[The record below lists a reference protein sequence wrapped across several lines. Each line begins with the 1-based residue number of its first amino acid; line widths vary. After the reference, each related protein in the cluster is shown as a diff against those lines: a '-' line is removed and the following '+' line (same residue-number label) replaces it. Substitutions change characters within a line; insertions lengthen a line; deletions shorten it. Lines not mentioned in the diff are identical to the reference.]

1 MRPKPVELSADSF
14 NTTNGTG
21 WIIFSDRG
29 LRALKLPKTG
39 AKQPAGTRLK
49 KTNISKMLEAYFKGK
64 KTVFDAK
71 IDWSQ
76 YSEFEKKTL
85 AGCAQIKY
93 GEKISYKELARKIKS
108 DKAFRAVGNALN
120 KNRLPVIIPCH
131 RIVRSDGSP
140 GGFASGETTKKR
152 LLELE
157 KI

>member
-1 MRPKPVELSADSF
+1 MRPKPVELFADSF
-14 NTTNGTG
+14 ETAYGTG

-29 LRALKLPKTG
+29 VRALKLPITG
-39 AKQPAGTRLK
+39 AKQPAGTHLK
-49 KTNISKMLEAYFKGK
+49 KTNISNKLQAYFKGK

-85 AGCAQIKY
+85 AGCAQIMY
-93 GEKISYKELARKIKS
+93 SEKISYKELARKIKS
-108 DKAFRAVGNALN
+108 NKAFRAVGNALN

-131 RIVRSDGSP
+131 RVVRSDGSP
-140 GGFASGETTKKR
+140 GGFASGEATKKR

>member
-1 MRPKPVELSADSF
+1 MSSKLFADSF
-14 NTTNGTG
+14 NTAYGTG
-21 WIIFSDRG
+21 WIMFSDDG
-29 LRALKLPKTG
+29 LRALELPKTG
-39 AKQPAGTRLK
+39 ANQPPGTRLK
-49 KTNISKMLEAYFKGK
+49 KTNTSKMLEAYFKGK

-71 IDWSQ
+71 IDWSY

-93 GEKISYKELARKIKS
+93 GEKISYKELARKIKN

-120 KNRLPVIIPCH
+120 KNRLPIIIPCH
-131 RIVRSDGSP
+131 RVVRSDGSP
-140 GGFASGETTKKR
+140 GGFASGEAVKKR